1 MKGRCD
7 LILKGHWFFLYLEI
21 GLLGIE
27 PSSHRYKQWALTN
40 MR

>member
-1 MKGRCD
+1 LLRKQ
-7 LILKGHWFFLYLEI
+7 I